1 METYLARTDRIIA
14 AAEAAVALRRKD
26 LTRSREAEAATGED
40 EAVLSLLQAH
50 LAALKA
56 NRRMVEADFTARINA
71 PPPRADAGD
80 AGKPPR
86 K

>member
-14 AAEAAVALRRKD
+14 AAEAAVAHRRG
-26 LTRSREAEAATGED
+26 AEAATGED
-40 EAVLSLLQAH
+40 EAVLSLLQAR

-56 NRRMVEADFTARINA
+56 NRRMVAADFTARIDA